1 MGCEAN
7 PPGSTDV
14 PRPSGKQRKGT
25 LAPSGLALMLS
36 AGMDNWSVAHADG
49 HVQGVLTLA
58 AIRDASAR
66 SPRDRVEKHAQPK
79 TREERPETLV
89 AYWYIAR
96 RAAAQP
102 APGSAPRR
110 GDTTMRSQ
118 QREHI
123 ATVMQVAEEGIETP
137 TASAHDEIIRA
148 SWARCVHEHRLDPTR
163 MQEAVILPSERLRE
177 HQDRIEEFL
186 HIARHGL
193 ETLYQQVA
201 GLGYCVLL
209 TDARG
214 VTVDFLGDLV
224 FEPSLRKAGL
234 YLGADWSEH
243 NAGTCGVGTCI
254 TTGEALT
261 VHLNDHFDATHIPLS
276 CTTAPVYDAYGK
288 LNAVLDISRLTSP
301 QPKESQHL
309 ALQLVKVY
317 AHYVENASFLHGFRH
332 DWIMRLGAAPQFLDV
347 NPEYLLAVDAGGRVI
362 GHNRRAQLLLE
373 AHWKTTVIGM
383 PFERLFNATLA
394 EFGRFTAARAPDQRA
409 VTLAGSG
416 RVLFMLALPPPL
428 RWAMP
433 QGASAPDRK
442 VPAAMAALSGGD
454 PALDRQIERAAR
466 LVNSPVSMLLTGE
479 TGSGKEYFAKAVH
492 RSSERR
498 SRPFI
503 AVNCAAIPETL
514 IESELFGHLPGS
526 FSGAGPKGKRG
537 LIQEADGGTLFLD
550 EIGDMP
556 RDLQARLLRVLAE
569 REVLPIGATKPVP
582 VNIRVIAATHCDLEA
597 LVRQGRFRDDLYY
610 RLNGA
615 HITLPPLRERRDL
628 AWLIQHMLVPPDESG
643 SAAPLQISS
652 QASEWLHAHR
662 WPGNLRELRNV
673 IEFAR
678 AVCSEGFI
686 DLCDLPDSLVR
697 SGAAAGTQQAAATGA
712 AHAPSP
718 EAALLLQYL
727 RAAQWNVSAV
737 ARQLGI
743 ARMTLYRRMQ
753 RYGIESPNHLND
765 LPS

>member
-1 MGCEAN
+1 M
-7 PPGSTDV
+7 
-14 PRPSGKQRKGT
+14 
-25 LAPSGLALMLS
+25 
-36 AGMDNWSVAHADG
+36 H
-49 HVQGVLTLA
+49 
-58 AIRDASAR
+58 
-66 SPRDRVEKHAQPK
+66 
-79 TREERPETLV
+79 
-89 AYWYIAR
+89 
-96 RAAAQP
+96 
-102 APGSAPRR
+102 
-110 GDTTMRSQ
+110 SQ

-123 ATVMQVAEEGIETP
+123 DTVLHVAEDGIGTP
-137 TASAHDEIIRA
+137 KASAHDEIIRA
-148 SWARCVHEHRLDPTR
+148 SWSRCVHEHRLDPTR
-163 MQEAVILPSERLRE
+163 MQEAIILPSERLRE

-254 TTGEALT
+254 ATGEALT
-261 VHLNDHFDATHIPLS
+261 VHLADHFDATHIPLS
-276 CTTAPVYDAYGK
+276 CTTAPVYNAQGV

-309 ALQLVKVY
+309 ALQLVKMY
-317 AHYVENASFLHGFRH
+317 AHHVENASFLHGFRR
-332 DWIMRLGAAPQFLDV
+332 DWVVRLSAAPQFLEV
-347 NPEYLLAVDAGGRVI
+347 NPEYLLAIDAGGCVI
-362 GHNRRAQLLLE
+362 GHNRRAQILLE
-373 AHWKTTVIGM
+373 SQWKKPVIGV
-383 PFERLFNATLA
+383 PFERLFNASIA
-394 EFGRFTAARAPDQRA
+394 DFGRFTAGRSPDQRA
-409 VTLAGSG
+409 VTLAGGG
-416 RVLFMLALPPPL
+416 RVLFMLTSPPPP
-428 RWAMP
+428 RYGTP
-433 QGASAPDRK
+433 VESSAADRK
-442 VPAAMAALSGGD
+442 LPAPLAALSGGD

-466 LVNSPVSMLLTGE
+466 LVNTPVSMLLTGE

-492 RSSERR
+492 KSSERR

-503 AVNCAAIPETL
+503 AVNCAAIPEAL

-526 FSGAGPKGKRG
+526 FSGASPKGKRG
-537 LIQEADGGTLFLD
+537 LIQEADSGTLFLD

-597 LVRQGRFRDDLYY
+597 LVREGRFRDDLYY

-615 HITLPPLRERRDL
+615 HIVLPPLRERRDL
-628 AWLIQHMLVPPDESG
+628 TWLIQRMLADPTD
-643 SAAPLQISS
+643 
-652 QASEWLHAHR
+652 QAGAGKSFALSPQTSEWLHAYR

-678 AVCSEGFI
+678 AVCTDGLIEIG
-686 DLCDLPDSLVR
+686 DLPDHMMRADANRASDGSDAL
-697 SGAAAGTQQAAATGA
+697 AKAKP
-712 AHAPSP
+712 PSP
-718 EAALLLQYL
+718 DAALLLQYM
-727 RAAQWNVSAV
+727 RASRWNVSAV

-743 ARMTLYRRMQ
+743 TRMTLYRRME
-753 RYGIESPNHLND
+753 RHGIESPNQVHSAPD
-765 LPS
+765 